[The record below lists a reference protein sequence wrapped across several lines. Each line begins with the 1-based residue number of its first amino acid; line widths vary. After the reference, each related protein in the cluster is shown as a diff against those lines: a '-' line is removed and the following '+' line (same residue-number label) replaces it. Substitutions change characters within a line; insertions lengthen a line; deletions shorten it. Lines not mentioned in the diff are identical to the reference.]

1 MKALCDLYRI
11 TKTHTIPYC
20 PCSNGQVERYNRLL
34 LQIVHCYLCA
44 KDKTWDQDLQFL
56 AGAIHGMEHRAIGF
70 SANMMML
77 GMEMFTPIDIL
88 MRTAGEHYWDENP
101 AGYVQHLRKV
111 LREVH
116 DLATKKLRSQLKYQ
130 QRAYDLKLQET
141 HYEVG
146 DFVYWLNGAS
156 KTGESKK
163 LKPVW
168 VGPLVVIDVLNP
180 VLFRVKDHKKEYVL
194 HHDRLK

>member
-1 MKALCDLYRI
+1 M
-11 TKTHTIPYC
+11 
-20 PCSNGQVERYNRLL
+20 L
-34 LQIVHCYLCA
+34 LQIVHCYLHA
-44 KDKTWDQDLQFL
+44 KDKTWDQDLQLL
-56 AGAIHGMEHRAIGF
+56 AGAIRGMEHCATGF

-77 GMEMFTPIDIL
+77 DMEVFTPIDIL
-88 MRTAGEHYWDENP
+88 MHTAGEHYQDKNP
-101 AGYVQHLRKV
+101 AGYVQHLHKV

-116 DLATKKLRSQLKYQ
+116 DLVTKKLPTQLKYQ

-146 DFVYWLNGAS
+146 NFIYWLNGAS

-168 VGPLVVIDVLNP
+168 VGSLVVIDVLNP
-180 VLFRVKDHKKEYVL
+180 LLFRVKDCKKEYVL
-194 HHDRLK
+194 HHDHLK